1 MQSSM
6 VVAGMDALSTP
17 AKTFDTSGKLG
28 ALVHRRTIRRRWPC
42 PTTGSSARLQAKN
55 PYPQLK
61 LHRLAAA
68 SALCDAR
75 AGGDIDMKTVPDL
88 NKATAMAATDQ
99 TETAAA
105 PRIKL
110 LPHGFSIDHPDPEL
124 GERLM
129 ADALGVADRDAMHGI
144 LRQLVKAS
152 VSGEKPD
159 EVNLAFMISMV
170 KSIKPRDAV
179 EAMLVAQMVSVHV
192 MAMRCAY
199 HLANAEDIAR
209 QDSAGR
215 ALGRLARTFPAQM
228 EALNR
233 YRNNGEPAI
242 TVQNVSV
249 QDGGKAIVGNI
260 TQHASVIVSDNRPA
274 SALTNARMV
283 SMPDRGAREHD
294 PVDAKRGA

>member
-1 MQSSM
+1 M
-6 VVAGMDALSTP
+6 
-17 AKTFDTSGKLG
+17 
-28 ALVHRRTIRRRWPC
+28 
-42 PTTGSSARLQAKN
+42 N
-55 PYPQLK
+55 
-61 LHRLAAA
+61 
-68 SALCDAR
+68 
-75 AGGDIDMKTVPDL
+75 TVPDL
-88 NKATAMAATDQ
+88 NKAAAMAATGQ
-99 TETAAA
+99 TRAAA
-105 PRIKL
+105 TPRIKL
-110 LPHGFSIDHPDPEL
+110 LSHGFSIDHPDPEH
-124 GERLM
+124 GEQLM
-129 ADALGVADRDAMHGI
+129 AEALGVADRDAMHGI

-152 VSGEKPD
+152 VNGERPD
-159 EVNLAFMISMV
+159 AVNLAFMISMV
-170 KSIKPRDAV
+170 KSIKPRDSV

-199 HLANAEDIAR
+199 HLAGAEDIAR

-294 PVDAKRGA
+294 PVDAKRGAQA